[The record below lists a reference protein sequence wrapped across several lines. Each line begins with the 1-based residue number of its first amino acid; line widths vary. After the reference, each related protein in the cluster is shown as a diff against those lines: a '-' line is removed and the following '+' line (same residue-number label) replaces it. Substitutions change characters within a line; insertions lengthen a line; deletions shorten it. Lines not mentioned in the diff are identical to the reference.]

1 MMSQSGKFGRI
12 VMTDELRQ
20 ILLYRFLML
29 VLFAIM
35 SAAFLMFPLDG
46 AEKYPFQISLGLTLI
61 ILPLMTIIDINELLR
76 ATDEPK

>member
-1 MMSQSGKFGRI
+1 
-12 VMTDELRQ
+12 MTDELRQ

-35 SAAFLMFPLDG
+35 SSAFLMFPLDG
-46 AEKYPFQISLGLTLI
+46 DEKYLFQISLGLTLI
-61 ILPLMTIIDINELLR
+61 LLPLMTIIDINELSE